1 MLESITNTFLIKA
14 PLIFKAN
21 SIKVRYN
28 VFLKCQRFSRE
39 NTSMRNFL
47 LALIILSASYEC
59 SSLFDRLQSNA
70 LDGQPLTVYRKF
82 FLRTY
87 SRYAFLMFIIQGLAY
102 PPQAKEIYE
111 TEPGSDPTLEYFL
124 DSF

>member
-1 MLESITNTFLIKA
+1 
-14 PLIFKAN
+14 
-21 SIKVRYN
+21 
-28 VFLKCQRFSRE
+28 
-39 NTSMRNFL
+39 MRNFL

-70 LDGQPLTVYRKF
+70 LDEQPLTVYRKF
-82 FLRTY
+82 FVCVRTVGTL
-87 SRYAFLMFIIQGLAY
+87 FLMFIVQGRAY

-111 TEPGSDPTLEYFL
+111 TEPGSDPSLEYFL